1 MAIPTLEDMT
11 ERLDEGTAMLVGD
24 PLTYDGNTINGF
36 IDHVEMNRGG
46 IGAIE
51 QDMSVQILRSDI
63 PTRPGSANRIT
74 LPKLPGKTF
83 KPVNVRLDD
92 GATFWVFDLKEVP
105 A

>member
-11 ERLDEGTAMLVGD
+11 ERLDEGSAMLVGD
-24 PLTYDGNTINGF
+24 SLVYDGTTIKGF

-51 QDMSVQILRSDI
+51 QDMSVQIMRSDV
-63 PTRPGSANRIT
+63 PTRPAATNRIT
-74 LPKLPGKTF
+74 LPKIAGKTF

-92 GATFWVFDLKEVP
+92 GATWWVFDLKEVP